1 VTPRN
6 LATQAVLSLLVGGS
20 MLAAQEGPAD
30 VRREIDRLA
39 YQIDESMR
47 QVCRPSPLNLFGPT
61 QLVRGYRIPGMG
73 VVFVVPPRSLP
84 SARLARA
91 RDTQTGRAAQTAAAA
106 PALERRTRPVP
117 PPPPP
122 GGRRAIGGARASH
135 ADQAELALRAFEEQ
149 VRTMDEAA
157 ARMHQGVQ
165 QAMAEMMREVQ
176 QSNAGASRP
185 QTTAD
190 AADEGFP
197 PLLLLPPWSQSWGVE
212 FPADTRSAREVLDA
226 VRDAVS
232 RALASGAFVGLAS
245 DESLVVTVEFYADDT
260 LDLAARPTT
269 TLVTRLHARDV
280 EAHQRG
286 TLPAEELLRRVETS
300 EF

>member
-1 VTPRN
+1 VTPRHV
-6 LATQAVLSLLVGGS
+6 ATQALLSLLVGGS
-20 MLAAQEGPAD
+20 MLAAQEGSVD

-91 RDTQTGRAAQTAAAA
+91 RDTQTGRAAQPAVAAAA
-106 PALERRTRPVP
+106 LDRRARAVP
-117 PPPPP
+117 PPPPAA
-122 GGRRAIGGARASH
+122 RRAVGGARVSN
-135 ADQAELALRAFEEQ
+135 ADQAEQALRAFEEQ

-176 QSNAGASRP
+176 QSNAGAGQP
-185 QTTAD
+185 QTAAD
-190 AADEGFP
+190 AADDALP
-197 PLLLLPPWSQSWGVE
+197 PLLLLPPWSQSWGVDV
-212 FPADTRSAREVLDA
+212 PADTRSAREVLDA

-269 TLVTRLHARDV
+269 TLVARVKARDV
-280 EAHQRG
+280 EAHRRG